1 MLHAS
6 ATPDGPKAHF
16 KVRDG
21 HTVRGLRVTNSLRV
35 FLCIGRRLERG
46 KPMSQ
51 DGCSDCVGQT
61 EKKNCEKKLLCWEKY
76 IKRLV

>member
-1 MLHAS
+1 
-6 ATPDGPKAHF
+6 
-16 KVRDG
+16 
-21 HTVRGLRVTNSLRV
+21 
-35 FLCIGRRLERG
+35 
-46 KPMSQ
+46 MSQ